1 MKRLD
6 NATLEKIKGGD
17 SYVSGPIISAIVSI
31 IKLLQ
36 DAGYNVGS
44 GFRRIHDEELCPLK

>member
-1 MKRLD
+1 MEKLD
-6 NATLEKIKGGD
+6 NNTLHNIKGGD

-36 DAGYNVGS
+36 DAGYSVGS
-44 GFRRIHDEELCPLK
+44 GFRRIHDDEYCPLR

>member
-1 MKRLD
+1 MKILD
-6 NATLEKIKGGD
+6 SEALTKIKGGD

-36 DAGYNVGS
+36 DAGYNAGS
-44 GFRRIHDEELCPLK
+44 GFRRMYEDEYCPLK

>member
-1 MKRLD
+1 MKKLD
-6 NATLEKIKGGD
+6 DNTLEAIKGGD

-36 DAGYNVGS
+36 DAGYSVGS
-44 GFRRIHDEELCPLK
+44 GFRRIHEEELCPLK

>member
-1 MKRLD
+1 MKQLD
-6 NATLEKIKGGD
+6 DNTLEAIKGGD

-44 GFRRIHDEELCPLK
+44 GFRRIHEEELCPLK